1 MAIDLNAIMAQAA
14 LDPSY
19 LAAKGGNTAALKRL
33 ILGYGD
39 SSALSPQEAALY
51 GIQPGDVSAAN
62 GNQFGTVQQLQQQLA
77 GDQAGIT
84 NTANAHGQGLF
95 SGALAAS
102 MGHEQQAAGQRSY
115 NAYQALQGQIAG
127 IDQNNTNSLTGA
139 YTNLANQALADQTIP
154 AAPVAPVAPV
164 AAPIPGTTPDT
175 ANTNVNPGGFNPLA
189 PQNTG
194 KSTGLTIKPPKPP
207 KLATGYQGHA

>member
-1 MAIDLNAIMAQAA
+1 MAQAA
-14 LDPSY
+14 LDPTY
-19 LAAKGGNTAALKRL
+19 LAQHGGNTAALKRL

-39 SSALSPQEAALY
+39 SSALSPEEAALY
-51 GIQPGDVSAAN
+51 GIQPEDVAAAN
-62 GNQFGTVQQLQQQLA
+62 GNQYGTVQQLQQQLA
-77 GDQAGIT
+77 GDNHSITQNAAGRGLEFSGV
-84 NTANAHGQGLF
+84 NAAAHG
-95 SGALAAS
+95 
-102 MGHEQQAAGQRSY
+102 HEADQAGQRSY
-115 NAYQALQGQIAG
+115 NALQALQGQIAG
-127 IDQNNTNSLTGA
+127 IDQSNTNSLTGA